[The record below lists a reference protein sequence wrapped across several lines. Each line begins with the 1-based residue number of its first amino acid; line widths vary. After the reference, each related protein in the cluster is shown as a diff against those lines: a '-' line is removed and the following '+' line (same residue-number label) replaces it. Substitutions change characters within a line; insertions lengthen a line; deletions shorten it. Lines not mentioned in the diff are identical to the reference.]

1 MNKNLHFDFTEI
13 GTVKSS
19 VELVGRGISYICKQL
34 DGTMVYSVTDAAAN
48 KLIAQNGATYTN
60 DNGMEVAM

>member
-1 MNKNLHFDFTEI
+1 MNKNLRFDFTEI

-34 DGTMVYSVTDAAAN
+34 DGTLVYSVTDAAAK
-48 KLIAQNGATYTN
+48 KLVDQNGGTYTN
-60 DNGMEVAM
+60 DNGEAVAM